1 MHRKNAGH
9 CMHSGAFEQ
18 GGRRDGRFKEKVQED
33 ALSSL
38 AHETANGL
46 NAVRANLA
54 GLEEADSLPAAAQ
67 HLKQVERSLERIE
80 AAVEKAVGQTQPNP
94 RQPPRLLRKH

>member
-1 MHRKNAGH
+1 
-9 CMHSGAFEQ
+9 MHSGAFEQ

-46 NAVRANLA
+46 NAIRANLM
-54 GLEEADSLPAAAQ
+54 GFNEANSLPSAAE
-67 HLKQVERSLERIE
+67 HLKQVERALARIE
-80 AAVEKAVGQTQPNP
+80 AALEKAVRKTQPNP
-94 RQPPRLLRKH
+94 ASASKTASEALKSKVA